1 MKQTHYDRDDER
13 WGRVA
18 QWEDHHNQRFKAPN
32 GFMHI
37 LLDNFDKIKQLR
49 DIDTVIETGT
59 FEGQTS
65 EIFSESFNYVHT
77 VEKFLTNNSY
87 SDKDFISIYKKL
99 KKEHPNISFY
109 SGDSSLFLSSILPDI
124 NKQSVILLDAHT
136 STHTPL
142 VSELTAIKESSINNH
157 VIMIDDCIDM
167 SSNHWPSQAQFEEL
181 IKDINSNYKIV
192 NTKLF
197 RDVILVYEEE

>member
-1 MKQTHYDRDDER
+1 MKQTHYDRGDDR
-13 WGRVA
+13 WDRVA
-18 QWEDHHNQRFKAPN
+18 QWEDHHNQQFKAPN

-49 DIDTVIETGT
+49 DIDTFIETGT

-65 EIFSESFNYVHT
+65 EIFSESFNSVYT

-109 SGDSSLFLSSILPDI
+109 SGDSSLFLSSVLPDI

-136 STHTPL
+136 STQTPL

-157 VIMIDDCIDM
+157 VIMVDDCIDM
-167 SSNHWPSQAQFEEL
+167 GSNHWPSQAQFEEL
-181 IKDINSNYKIV
+181 IKSINSNYKIV
-192 NTKLF
+192 NTKL
-197 RDVILVYEEE
+197 